1 MSTLTAANIKFAIVI
16 PDIFPVPQILEGY
29 GVDDAFATE
38 ALELAQVRMGVDGKM
53 KGGYV
58 PNPIVMPI
66 KFMPTSISVA
76 TFENWGRGMVSAR
89 EVFEAQAT
97 ITYPSLGKVFICST
111 GILTKYKPLP
121 DAKKLLEDVSYE
133 ITWQDIKPINI

>member
-1 MSTLTAANIKFAIVI
+1 MTTLTAANIRFALVI
-16 PDIFPVPQILEGY
+16 PDIYPVPQILEGY
-29 GVDDAFATE
+29 GVDDAFSTE
-38 ALELAQVRMGVDGKM
+38 TLELAQVRMGVDGKM

-66 KFMPTSISVA
+66 KLMPTSNSIAV
-76 TFENWGRGMVSAR
+76 FENWGRSMVSAR

-97 ITYPSLGKVFICST
+97 ITYPSLGKAFICNV
-111 GILTKYKPLP
+111 GILTHYKPLP
-121 DAKKLLEDVSYE
+121 DVKKLLEDVDYE